1 MKDVVLKGHQDGY
14 LLTLKSTGSF
24 EQILTELTDLFA
36 QLNHDQQVAKK
47 DVVQFRIET
56 GHRLLTKR
64 QREQVLHLIEQYP
77 AFHVLDLSADVIL
90 KTEAQQ
96 EKEQNSVHINRA
108 IIRSGQEVTVEGDVL
123 FVGQIHHGGL
133 LKATGH
139 IFLLGDV
146 AGIVQAGFPDN
157 EEAVIVGDLSTA
169 FQVRIADQV
178 AIMADDQHTFTAR
191 SVAYI
196 NDLHLLDYGTLAD
209 LKMIRPKL
217 YNKIG
222 EA

>member
-14 LLTLKSTGSF
+14 LLTLKATGSF
-24 EQILTELTDLFA
+24 ERILTELTDLFT

-47 DVVQFRIET
+47 DLVQFKIDTEN
-56 GHRLLTKR
+56 RLLTAQQR
-64 QREQVLHLIEQYP
+64 QQVLHLIEQYP
-77 AFHVLDLSADVIL
+77 AFRVSELKSNVIL
-90 KTEAQQ
+90 KTEAQR
-96 EKEQNSVHINRA
+96 EKEQDSVHINRA
-108 IIRSGQEVTVEGDVL
+108 TIRSGQEVTVEGDVL
-123 FVGQIHHGGL
+123 FVGQIHHGGI

-178 AIMADDQHTFTAR
+178 AIMADDQHAFTAR

-209 LKMIRPKL
+209 LKTIRPKL
-217 YNKIG
+217 YNKMG